1 MKNRSLLILGLI
13 IALSLIFL
21 RIERDRVSI
30 GGVPYTQEQEKET
43 RIKKT
48 VLPPNI
54 AIFDAIKRHSD
65 SYNVPL
71 KYALGIAYK
80 ETRYEGPNAWDYN
93 PSLVSPAGALG
104 AMQIMPSTG
113 RMLWKDRKVTEAML
127 LYDIDFNVETSM
139 KLLGR
144 LYDKHK
150 DWKVVFGCYN
160 TGKPIINSYAEEV
173 YNFNPNKL

>member
-1 MKNRSLLILGLI
+1 MIL
-13 IALSLIFL
+13 AYSLIFL
-21 RIERDRVSI
+21 RIN
-30 GGVPYTQEQEKET
+30 KEGT
-43 RIKKT
+43 NVKYVRKQKSEIKKT
-48 VLPPNI
+48 KLPPNI
-54 AIFDAIKRHSD
+54 EIFNSIKTHSEN
-65 SYNVPL
+65 YNIPFR
-71 KYALGIAYK
+71 YALGIAYK
-80 ETRYEGPNAWDYN
+80 ETRYKGPNDWDYN
-93 PSLVSPAGALG
+93 PSLVSPGGALG

-139 KLLGR
+139 KLLRR